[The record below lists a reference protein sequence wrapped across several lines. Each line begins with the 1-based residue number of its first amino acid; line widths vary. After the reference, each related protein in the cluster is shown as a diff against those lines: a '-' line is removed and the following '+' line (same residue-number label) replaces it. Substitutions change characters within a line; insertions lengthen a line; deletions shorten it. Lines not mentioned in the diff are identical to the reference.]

1 MCFLRSFSTTCAP
14 FSFFTSP
21 FPWNY
26 RLSGCISFLNS
37 PGFCTDLDHFRDW
50 NVNGFHLEIL
60 HSQAEWCEKKMVEKE
75 RKNIYKLSGVNGK
88 MYWSNLHFR
97 GNINM
102 YRNLYALCREKWEG
116 KASTLCHSEEV
127 LALLTLQMK
136 RNMVRAF
143 WKVAQMKQSL
153 EKHFIEPHPIGLWF
167 IFVLVSSLATNQVSK
182 CQVNLKGNSVGLAC
196 TFTGSRLH

>member
-1 MCFLRSFSTTCAP
+1 MCSIFFFYFSLSLELQAVWLYLI
-14 FSFFTSP
+14 FKFTR
-21 FPWNY
+21 F
-26 RLSGCISFLNS
+26 
-37 PGFCTDLDHFRDW
+37 FCTDLDHFRGW

-116 KASTLCHSEEV
+116 EASTLCHSEEG

-136 RNMVRAF
+136 RNMVRVF

-153 EKHFIEPHPIGLWF
+153 EKQFIEPHPIGLWF
-167 IFVLVSSLATNQVSK
+167 IFVLVSSLATNQVSE
-182 CQVNLKGNSVGLAC
+182 CQVNLIKRQFCSVGLY
-196 TFTGSRLH
+196 FYRL